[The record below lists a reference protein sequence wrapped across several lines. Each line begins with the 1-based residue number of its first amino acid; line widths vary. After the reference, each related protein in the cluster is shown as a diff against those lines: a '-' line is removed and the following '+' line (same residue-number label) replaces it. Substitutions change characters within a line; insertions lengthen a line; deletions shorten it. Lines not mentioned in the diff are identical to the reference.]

1 MVFDEE
7 ILIDEEVK
15 DALDQQVLSWK
26 SLTSGKMFGGASY
39 HVNGDPFAVLL
50 EGVVAAGL
58 PQELRMRALTLAGVS
73 PFRPPAEDRELEEWV
88 QFVILLEDD
97 VPAVVP
103 WLEAAYNYVA
113 SLPERTKRGKTG

>member
-26 SLTSGKMFGGASY
+26 STTSGKMFGGASY
-39 HVNGDPFAVLL
+39 LVNGDPFAVLL